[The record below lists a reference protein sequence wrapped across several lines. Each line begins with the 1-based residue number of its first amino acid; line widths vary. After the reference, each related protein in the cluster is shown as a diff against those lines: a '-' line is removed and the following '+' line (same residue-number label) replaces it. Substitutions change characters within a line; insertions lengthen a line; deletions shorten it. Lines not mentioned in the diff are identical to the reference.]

1 MVKQIRRFA
10 SIRLA
15 LESVGIEFRR
25 FATLVGIA
33 TLVLGSVIGMPPEI
47 VAQSASTGTVSG
59 DVVDAQGAVITNAS
73 ATLTSVDQGT
83 TMTSPVNQRGEYLF
97 LNVKPGEYV
106 LSVTA
111 PTFEKSTTGSVVVN
125 ATENVKIDTK
135 LTRGSISATV
145 TVEAASS
152 TVDTRSA
159 TIATVIDPTLV
170 QNLPVDGNNVVEMAA
185 LLPGVVDVN
194 APTTFTSD
202 TGGPTYTV
210 NGSRNN
216 QNLFLMDGAMWNNVY
231 YNTGLNFPPT
241 LMLQEVSVQL
251 VNFKAQYGRNVG
263 SVFNV
268 VTYSGTNALHGKLW
282 EYAQNKALNAADYIS
297 GINPALV
304 QNQFGASV
312 GGPILRDKLFFYLGV
327 QDLRS
332 VATISS
338 QTSLP
343 TAAERGLE
351 QDGKTPLPC
360 QSSVWLSQGQ
370 TQCANFSNDLPLPNN
385 VGLDNPLYS
394 SNQYQLQTQTQL
406 QSTAQT
412 PAGSTYPYNPYVPGS
427 NTAGCFAGLNQ
438 MSNATAT
445 NPPGALTNN
454 GSVLYYNEV
463 PRECWNPVSV
473 NFINK
478 YLPIPEVN
486 GVPIASPQFLN
497 TFAKVPR
504 NDWNGLARVDWSLPQ
519 HTIDARYYVTSVNDL
534 TANSVNPAT
543 PAVASYDQDFNTG
556 SITSGNIGDTWVIT
570 PNLLNVVRVAYK
582 RYTYTTNPNDPT
594 TLTALGGVTDDPGHP
609 TLPILK
615 ASNRFTAGS
624 ANSAYSY
631 SVNADEQFDEN
642 LSWTHGNH
650 NFQFGAEFL
659 DLQYIHRFDQ
669 PISLTSNTGF
679 TDNSMA
685 DFLFGFAAST
695 SVGNGT
701 NIGALDH
708 AYYFYGQDD
717 WRVTSRL
724 TLNLGLRYELAKP
737 WEQPDQQSVTWIPGY
752 QSYRFLNTPASLAFQ
767 GDPGVPKDI
776 IKTNYT
782 NFAPR
787 VGLAYDIFGNGR
799 TVLRAGFGIFYDALN
814 ANTTGIG
821 QPYHYQATYSYAP
834 GSFSNPLFNLSA
846 VPANYTTAATAQFG
860 QPLSVNF
867 ADPNITEPYTE
878 AVNFGFQ
885 QKIAAG
891 TLEVN
896 YVGKFG
902 RHEIVP
908 YDLNPTIYSCNPAN
922 SYFQSNPGLYCPVLP
937 SPSYSFNK
945 VDTQASDAARVVYP
959 GFNYGGQGIVDNNSI
974 GTSNYNG
981 LQAIYTQRS
990 RRSLTSVISYT
1001 YSRSLDD
1008 QSSGTTNAN
1017 ALPNPQGVLIPNVK
1031 INYGPSDFHSTHI
1044 LSMGW
1049 TLALPTIG
1057 QSNAVAREVFNN
1069 WSFGGIFH
1077 AYTGHPFSVGSDGDY
1092 QLTQEPGQRA
1102 ELAPGLAHYQPYPGH
1117 RHRSCAN
1124 TYTTGGVP
1132 YQNVPCK
1139 VQSWFN
1145 PQSFNAEPNFGYQD
1159 QTSRNLLYGP
1169 AYIDTDVSLRRSINL
1184 RTRGMQLQLR
1194 ADAFNVFNTPN
1205 LAQPAGTSIAGPLC
1219 SSGITLT
1226 TNPPCLYTNTLPTPA
1241 TAGKTND
1248 GVILATQG
1256 TNGVV
1261 GTNGRRVQI
1270 ALIFV
1275 Y

>member
-1 MVKQIRRFA
+1 MVFAAPKQMA
-10 SIRLA
+10 
-15 LESVGIEFRR
+15 
-25 FATLVGIA
+25 
-33 TLVLGSVIGMPPEI
+33 
-47 VAQSASTGTVSG
+47 AQSTNTGTVSG
-59 DVVDAQGAVITNAS
+59 DVVDSQGSVVTSAT

-83 TMTSPVNQRGEYLF
+83 KMTSPVNQRGEYLF

-106 LSVTA
+106 LSVSA
-111 PTFEKSTTGSVVVN
+111 PTFENSTTGSVVVN
-125 ATENVKIDTK
+125 ATENIKLETK
-135 LTRGSISATV
+135 LIPGSASVTVTVDAPSATV
-145 TVEAASS
+145 
-152 TVDTRSA
+152 DPRSA
-159 TIATVIDPTLV
+159 TIATVIDKTLV
-170 QNLPVDGNNVVEMAA
+170 ENLPVDGNNVVEMAA

-210 NGSRNN
+210 NGSRSN

-268 VTYSGTNALHGKLW
+268 LTVAGTNSLHGKLW

-312 GGPILRDKLFFYLGV
+312 GGPIIRDKLFFYLGV

-343 TAAERGLE
+343 TAAERGLQ

-360 QSSVWLSQGQ
+360 QSSVWLAQGQ

-385 VGLDNPLYS
+385 IGINNPLYS
-394 SNQYQLQTQTQL
+394 TNPYQLQTQTQL
-406 QSTAQT
+406 QSTSLT
-412 PAGSTYPYNPYVPGS
+412 PAGSTFPYNPYVANS
-427 NTAGCFAGLNQ
+427 VSSGCFAGLNQ
-438 MSNATAT
+438 MSNAAAT

-463 PRECWNPVSV
+463 PLECWNPVAV
-473 NFINK
+473 NFMNK
-478 YLPIPEVN
+478 YLPIPKVN
-486 GVPIASPQFLN
+486 GVPISSPQFLN

-504 NDWNGLARVDWSLPQ
+504 NDWNGLARVDWSLPR
-519 HTIDARYYVTSVNDL
+519 HTIDARYYVTSTNDL
-534 TANSVNPAT
+534 TANSVSPST
-543 PAVASYDQDFNTG
+543 PAVANYDQDFNTG
-556 SITSGNIGDTWVIT
+556 SIVSGNIGDTWVIT

-582 RYTYTTNPNDPT
+582 RYNYTITPNDTT

-615 ASNRFTAGS
+615 ANNRFTAGS
-624 ANSAYSY
+624 NNSAYSY
-631 SVNADEQFDEN
+631 SVNADEQIDEN
-642 LSWTHGNH
+642 MSWTHGNH

-669 PISLTSNTGF
+669 PISLTANTGF
-679 TDNSMA
+679 TDNSMS

-695 SVGNGT
+695 AVGNLT
-701 NIGALDH
+701 NIGAIDH
-708 AYYFYGQDD
+708 AYYFYAQDD
-717 WRVTSRL
+717 WRITPRL
-724 TLNLGLRYELAKP
+724 TLNLGMRYELAEP

-752 QSYRFLNTPASLAFQ
+752 QSSRFLNTPASLAFQ
-767 GDPGVPKDI
+767 GDPGVPRNI

-787 VGLAYDIFGNGR
+787 LGLALDVFGNGR
-799 TVLRAGFGIFYDALN
+799 TVVRAGFGIFYDALN

-834 GSFSNPLFNLSA
+834 GSFSNPLYDLSA
-846 VPANYTTAATAQFG
+846 VPANYTTPATAQFG

-878 AVNFGFQ
+878 AINVGFQ
-885 QKIAAG
+885 QKIAAA

-896 YVGKFG
+896 YVSKLG

-945 VDTQASDAARVVYP
+945 VDSQASAAARVVYP

-981 LQAIYTQRS
+981 LQVIYTQRS
-990 RRSLTSVISYT
+990 RRSLTSIVSYT

-1017 ALPNPQGVLIPNVK
+1017 ALPNPQGVLIPNVN
-1031 INYGPSDFHSTHI
+1031 INYGPSDFQSTHI

-1049 TLALPTIG
+1049 TLALPKLSKG
-1057 QSNAVAREVFNN
+1057 NAIEREVLND

-1092 QLTQEPGQRA
+1092 QLTNEPGQRA
-1102 ELAPGLAHYQPYPGH
+1102 ELAPGLTHYQPYPGGK

-1124 TYTTGGVP
+1124 NYASGGVP
-1132 YQNVPCK
+1132 YQSVPCK

-1159 QTSRNLLYGP
+1159 QTSRNMLYGP
-1169 AYIDTDVSLRRSINL
+1169 GYIDTDFSLRRTIGL
-1184 RTRGMQLQLR
+1184 EHGMQLQVR
-1194 ADAFNVFNTPN
+1194 ADAFNVWNTPN

-1219 SSGITLT
+1219 PSGIQLT
-1226 TNPPCLYTNTLPTPA
+1226 STPPCSYTNTLPTPA
-1241 TAGKTND
+1241 TPGKTND

-1256 TNGVV
+1256 TNGTV

-1270 ALIFV
+1270 AIIFV